1 LLALFTLFILP
12 AQRNQPNHLHLED
25 FPMSGQQASTL
36 RDPASV
42 PLRHNLSVAITP
54 LNSARDPERAEA
66 IREVVDAFRNLRAS
80 VARFV
85 LMLEDIRGNA
95 RSLEATTDQSL
106 GDLLSSLEDHAR
118 ALGFSRLDDL
128 MLAIE
133 AARSAEQQRDLVFQS
148 SPGSGSGSDTVSLQ
162 HVARGL
168 ERLDASFVGLCV
180 EHVLERHYRDRASSG
195 VPV

>member
-1 LLALFTLFILP
+1 
-12 AQRNQPNHLHLED
+12 
-25 FPMSGQQASTL
+25 MSGQQASTP

-42 PLRHNLSVAITP
+42 PLRHNLSVAITS

-118 ALGFSRLDDL
+118 ALGFSPLDDL
-128 MLAIE
+128 TLAIE

>member
-1 LLALFTLFILP
+1 
-12 AQRNQPNHLHLED
+12 
-25 FPMSGQQASTL
+25 MSGQQASTP

-42 PLRHNLSVAITP
+42 ALRHNLSVAITP

-95 RSLEATTDQSL
+95 RSLEATTGQSL

-128 MLAIE
+128 TLAIE
-133 AARSAEQQRDLVFQS
+133 AARSAEQQRDLVFQC
-148 SPGSGSGSDTVSLQ
+148 SPGSDTASLQ

-180 EHVLERHYRDRASSG
+180 EHVLERHYLDRAGSG

>member
-1 LLALFTLFILP
+1 
-12 AQRNQPNHLHLED
+12 LHLED
-25 FPMSGQQASTL
+25 FPMSGQQASTP

-95 RSLEATTDQSL
+95 RSLEATTGQSL

-128 MLAIE
+128 TLAIE

-148 SPGSGSGSDTVSLQ
+148 SPGSDTASLQ

-180 EHVLERHYRDRASSG
+180 EHVLERHYLDRAGSG

>member
-1 LLALFTLFILP
+1 
-12 AQRNQPNHLHLED
+12 
-25 FPMSGQQASTL
+25 MSGQQASTL

-66 IREVVDAFRNLRAS
+66 IREVVYAFRNLRAS

-148 SPGSGSGSDTVSLQ
+148 SPGSGSDTVSLQ